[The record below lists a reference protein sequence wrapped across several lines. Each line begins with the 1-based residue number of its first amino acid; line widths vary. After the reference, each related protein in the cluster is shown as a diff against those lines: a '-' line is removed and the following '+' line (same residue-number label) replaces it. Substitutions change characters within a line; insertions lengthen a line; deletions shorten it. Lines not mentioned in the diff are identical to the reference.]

1 MSNNNKSLQSKY
13 YSRGCGGGGSG
24 ESGSGESDSRESCSG
39 ESDNSR
45 RCKKF

>member
-13 YSRGCGGGGSG
+13 YSRGCGGGSG
-24 ESGSGESDSRESCSG
+24 ESGSGESGSRESCSG

>member
-13 YSRGCGGGGSG
+13 YSRGCGGGSG